1 MINLSH
7 LNKLIL
13 FTFFINI
20 LIFNFTISFAAV
32 DIWEKKKKKNDQ
44 SNQINNE
51 KEIKI
56 ESPILSEDINK
67 IIIEIDENEI
77 KDSDKSIIGIFDP
90 EENNFNLNM
99 WSQSDGED
107 VKKILKRIDKLNLSK
122 LSEDLLYQVLFTNAY
137 PPKANLNSEEFL
149 EIKIN
154 WLIKKKRIKDLE
166 TLLKKIQK

>member
-13 FTFFINI
+13 FTFFINK

-32 DIWEKKKKKNDQ
+32 DIWDKKKNDQ
-44 SNQINNE
+44 SSKINNE

-67 IIIEIDENEI
+67 IIIVDENEI
-77 KDSDKSIIGIFDP
+77 KDSEKSIIGIFDP

-107 VKKILKRIDKLNLSK
+107 VKEILKRINKLNLSK
-122 LSEDLLYQVLFTNAY
+122 ASENLLYQVLFTNAY
-137 PPKANLNSEEFL
+137 PPKANLNSKNF
-149 EIKIN
+149 
-154 WLIKKKRIKDLE
+154 
-166 TLLKKIQK
+166 